1 MKKEKTVI
9 TAMIDMFIKDIDKL
23 QKNYKENPSLL
34 KVGELSTLSHVL
46 TILQSRLEIEKQQI
60 FDAHDSGQ
68 IDGLG
73 RDEFCD
79 GKAERYYDKKFKNQ

>member
-9 TAMIDMFIKDIDKL
+9 TEMIDMFIRDIDKL
-23 QKNYKENPSLL
+23 QKNYKENPSLS
-34 KVGELSTLSHVL
+34 KVSELSTLSHIL

-68 IDGLG
+68 TDGLG
-73 RDEFCD
+73 RDEFYD
-79 GKAERYYDKKFKNQ
+79 GYADKYYNNKFKK